1 MQKTFRFLLLGCLL
15 LGTSFC
21 RAQDY
26 VKAPSS
32 FDYSQLTAHPR
43 LLLTQGEE
51 KAVRAAIQRNPEF
64 KQIDTYI
71 RDMCNRYLSEP
82 PLTYQKQ
89 GRRLLAV
96 SRKALT
102 RLYYLSYSYRMTG
115 DARYLHR
122 AEEELLAVCAFDNW
136 NPSHF
141 LDVGEMCM
149 AVAIAYDWLYDH
161 LQEDTRQQVRA
172 AIVEK
177 AFAPSYVDEYASFL
191 TRHNNWNP
199 VCNGGLVYGAL
210 AIFEAEPEQSTAIIE
225 RALAS
230 SALPMQTY
238 APNGNYP
245 EGPTY
250 WNYGTTFQVMFFDA
264 LKTAL
269 GTDLGLS
276 DQPGFIASAYYMLF
290 AAGPSGYYFNYY
302 DCGRAVAPSVALFWF
317 AEKQQDPA
325 LIYQEIPLIHKGGYT
340 KKAPSDEHRL
350 LPNALVFGRNL
361 TLSAMEPPAKQV
373 FTGHGITPVTIVR
386 TSWTDDDA
394 KYLGIKGGSAGDAHA
409 HMDQGTFVYDIGSLR
424 WAMDFGLQSYI
435 TLESKGIDLWN
446 MSQQSQRWD
455 IFRYNNLN
463 HNTLSINNQR
473 HNVAGRA
480 EIVATFENEHE
491 LGAQVDLTAALNLH
505 DELKSATRKAVI
517 VDESFLRITDTLETN
532 AKPVDVRWNM
542 VTPADVAIVN
552 DSTISLSQKGKT
564 LFLHVHATTPF
575 KLAIRPSENPK
586 AYKCAFGDY
595 YYGDYNVQNKGTVM
609 IGFDATVP
617 ANAAGVFTVT
627 LDGQGE

>member
-1 MQKTFRFLLLGCLL
+1 MYC
-15 LGTSFC
+15 S
-21 RAQDY
+21 AQHQPD
-26 VKAPSS
+26 AAHS
-32 FDYSQLTAHPR
+32 FDYSQMAGHPR

-51 KAVRAAIQRNPEF
+51 KAVQSAIQRNVEF

-71 RDMCNRYLSEP
+71 REVCDRFLSEP
-82 PLTYQKQ
+82 PLTYEKR
-89 GRRLLAV
+89 GKRLLAV

-102 RLYYLSYSYRMTG
+102 RLYYLSYSYRMTS
-115 DARYLHR
+115 DPRYLQR
-122 AEEELLAVCAFDNW
+122 AEEELRAVCAFDNW

-149 AVAIAYDWLYDH
+149 GVAIAYDWLYDD
-161 LQEDTRQQVRA
+161 LQEDTRQLVRK

-177 AFAPSYVDEYASFL
+177 AFAPSYVDEYAHFL

-210 AIFEAEPEQSTAIIE
+210 AIFEDTPEQAIAIIE
-225 RALAS
+225 RALKS

-238 APNGNYP
+238 APDGNYP

-250 WNYGTTFQVMFFDA
+250 WNYGTTFQVMLFDA

-276 DQPGFIASAYYMLF
+276 DQPGFIKSAYYMLF

-302 DCGRAVAPSVALFWF
+302 DGGPAVAPSSALFWF
-317 AEKQQDPA
+317 AEKQQDPT
-325 LIYQEIPLIHKGGYT
+325 LIYQEIPLIQKGGYT
-340 KKAPSDEHRL
+340 KTVASDEHRL
-350 LPNALVFGRNL
+350 LPNTLVFGKNL
-361 TLSAMEPPAKQV
+361 TLSDIKPPVKKM

-386 TSWTDDDA
+386 TDWESDDA
-394 KYLGIKGGSAGDAHA
+394 KYFGIKGGSAGDAHG
-409 HMDQGTFVYDIGSLR
+409 HMDQGTFVYDVGQLR

-435 TLESKGIDLWN
+435 TLESEGVDLWN
-446 MSQQSQRWD
+446 MSQHSQRWD

-463 HNTLSINNQR
+463 HNTLTINNQR

-480 EIVATFENEHE
+480 EIVARFENEHE

-517 VDESFLRITDTLETN
+517 VNESFLRIIDTIETN

-542 VTPADVAIVN
+542 VTPSNVAIVN
-552 DSTISLSQKGKT
+552 DSTFRLTQKGET
-564 LFLHVHATTPF
+564 LFLNVHSATPF
-575 KLAIRPSENPK
+575 KLAIRPSEDPK

-595 YYGDYNVQNKGTVM
+595 YYGDYNQQNKGTVM

-627 LDGQGE
+627 LREQDE